1 MGGAVTLAALLA
13 APAWA
18 SALPQEKWA
27 GVIAAARA
35 EQLLGALACR
45 LSGIAVPARVG
56 AILHD
61 ARDMAAES
69 RRAALWEAEMAR
81 RVLAPLAVPVVL
93 LKGTAFV
100 AGGLAAGQGRM
111 IGDLDVLVPRAALAD
126 VERALV
132 AAGWERAKHD
142 AYDDGYYRRWM
153 HELPPL
159 LHRDR
164 DRLIDVHHT
173 ILPPTARI
181 TPDADA
187 LLAGARPLGNGLSI
201 PAPEDMVVHAAIH
214 LLADGD
220 LAGGLRNLWD
230 IDRLLFEFGEEDGA
244 FWSRLRAR
252 AALHQAGAVVARA
265 VRLSHALFATAVPD
279 DWRGLRAGDAWFR
292 RRLLAR
298 DEWGRET
305 RAATRAAFYIRSHWM
320 RMPPPLLARHLAIK
334 AWKRVAPARS

>member
-13 APAWA
+13 APAEA
-18 SALPQEKWA
+18 DALPQEEWA

-45 LSGIAVPARVG
+45 LSGIAVPERVG

-81 RVLAPLAVPVVL
+81 RMLAPLGVPVVL

-126 VERALV
+126 VERALL
-132 AAGWERAKHD
+132 ATGWEWAKPD

-252 AALHQAGAVVARA
+252 AALHQAGGVVARA

-305 RAATRAAFYIRSHWM
+305 RAATRAAFYVRSHWM

>member
-13 APAWA
+13 APAEA
-18 SALPQEKWA
+18 DALPQEEWA

-56 AILHD
+56 AILYD
-61 ARDMAAES
+61 AREMAAES

-81 RVLAPLAVPVVL
+81 RMLAPLDVPVVL

-126 VERALV
+126 VERALL
-132 AAGWERAKHD
+132 AAGWEWAKPD
-142 AYDDGYYRRWM
+142 TYDDVYYRRWM

-181 TPDADA
+181 TP
-187 LLAGARPLGNGLSI
+187 
-201 PAPEDMVVHAAIH
+201 AAEP
-214 LLADGD
+214 
-220 LAGGLRNLWD
+220 R
-230 IDRLLFEFGEEDGA
+230 
-244 FWSRLRAR
+244 
-252 AALHQAGAVVARA
+252 
-265 VRLSHALFATAVPD
+265 
-279 DWRGLRAGDAWFR
+279 
-292 RRLLAR
+292 
-298 DEWGRET
+298 
-305 RAATRAAFYIRSHWM
+305 
-320 RMPPPLLARHLAIK
+320 
-334 AWKRVAPARS
+334 